1 MSTTSDRNIQQAV
14 APADETTF
22 KSYKDWECAVD
33 RLSQVIC
40 LLDSE
45 RRVLRVNRAIES
57 WGLKDVRQANGLDL
71 HELLHADCSDDQ
83 CSLITWLNWAW
94 LQLQAQEMISGDLWD
109 SKLDRF
115 INIRLV
121 NITREREYCDANPT
135 RSVLVTIEDI
145 GAYKRAEQQQYNIS
159 VKLINAQEQERKRI
173 ALDLHD
179 GIGQTLS
186 AIKFN
191 IEAEISHVSNKEPED
206 IKLGL
211 KKIVV
216 IMRSALEDLRRISM
230 DLWPSMLDDLG
241 IISTVQWL
249 VREYQSHNPEI
260 EWCLDLRL
268 QESDIRQDLKI
279 TVFRM
284 LQESLSNAMKYS
296 NASRVAVK
304 LDKYENRLRLVV
316 EDNGHGFEIDE
327 ARKSSG
333 IGLRSLQERA
343 DLTRGEIQIMSSD
356 QGTQILVEWRADP

>member
-1 MSTTSDRNIQQAV
+1 MSTSSDQKTQQVV
-14 APADETTF
+14 APVGETTF

-33 RLSQVIC
+33 RISQVIC

-71 HELLHADCSDDQ
+71 HELLHADCSDKQ
-83 CSLITWLNWAW
+83 CALITWLNWAW
-94 LQLQAQEMISGDLWD
+94 LQLQAQEIISGDLWD

-121 NITREREYCDANPT
+121 NITREKEDCDANPT

-145 GAYKRAEQQQYNIS
+145 GAYKRAEKEQYNLS
-159 VKLINAQEQERKRI
+159 VKLITAQEQERKRI

-179 GIGQTLS
+179 GISQTLS

-191 IEAEISHVSNKEPED
+191 IEAEISHIVTKEPEE
-206 IKLGL
+206 IRRGL

-216 IMRSALEDLRRISM
+216 KMRSALEDLRRISM

-249 VREYQSHNPEI
+249 VREYQTHNPEI
-260 EWCLDLRL
+260 EWCLDLQL
-268 QESDIRQDLKI
+268 KESDIRQDLQI
-279 TVFRM
+279 TVFRI
-284 LQESLSNAMKYS
+284 LQEALSNAMKYS
-296 NASRVAVK
+296 EASRVAVK
-304 LDKYENRLRLVV
+304 LDKYENRLRLSVV
-316 EDNGHGFEIDE
+316 DNGEGFDIED
-327 ARKSSG
+327 ARKSNG

-343 DLTRGEIQIMSSD
+343 DLTRGEIQILSSD
-356 QGTQILVEWRADP
+356 QGTQILAEWKADP